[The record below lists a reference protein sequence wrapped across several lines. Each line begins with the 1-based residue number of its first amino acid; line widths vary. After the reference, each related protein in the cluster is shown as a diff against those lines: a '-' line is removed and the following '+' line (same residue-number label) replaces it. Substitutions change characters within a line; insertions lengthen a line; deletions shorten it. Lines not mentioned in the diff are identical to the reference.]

1 MKKHIYEESNRLSYT
16 MPVSESAQ
24 TGTISVCID
33 DGRTDRTF
41 EPGRS
46 GGQRAGGNLGKADGG
61 ETGCDR
67 TTENAGSD
75 EMGWIDE

>member
-1 MKKHIYEESNRLSYT
+1 MVNMECCGNS
-16 MPVSESAQ
+16 
-24 TGTISVCID
+24 TISVFID